1 MSKKMLIKYVP
12 VLLVGLILTGCGGV
26 GPLVKPAPEAFN
38 FEQSA
43 KDPSLEA
50 KQNLKVESFGD
61 GLKGTKKFVIGSFQV
76 RVRTDLTAGYEQEL
90 KSYNSLGDGNDA
102 LFQKVTDELYKEFVA
117 NLKQRD
123 IEVVNLSAIKKYPEY
138 QQTGSNTSSAGRHDL
153 KGEFTSGHGAT
164 LSATSVGAD
173 DTEDGGA
180 GGGDN
185 SLGRTS
191 SSWFGTS
198 NNNYQIFYPAAAPGL
213 NYVRNIVTMFKPTDF
228 PVGDDI
234 ATKTELPKALLDAA
248 AHDKLGVITV
258 AFEVELLKFRRE
270 KSQSDTSD
278 AYQNST
284 RTTWEMSKAPMLR
297 TRLTALKMLPPGTEQ
312 GSFFSANNFT
322 QGLRITTKHRG
333 NLRTSGIGYK
343 VVNMFKN
350 PPYGRHWV
358 EIDDGSVALT
368 QVDETSPG
376 IVNPVSAK
384 FPASFKK
391 ATDGNLQ
398 MIMYAIDHPS
408 DF

>member
-1 MSKKMLIKYVP
+1 MQLHFNKTIS
-12 VLLVGLILTGCGGV
+12 VLLAGLILTGCGGI
-26 GPLVKPAPEAFN
+26 GPLAKPTPEAFN
-38 FEQSA
+38 FEQAA
-43 KDPSLEA
+43 KDPGIDA
-50 KQNLKVESFGD
+50 KQNLKVEVFGD
-61 GLKGTKKFVIGSFQV
+61 GIKNTKKFVIGAFQV
-76 RVRTDLTAGYEQEL
+76 RVRSDLTAGHDQKL

-102 LFQKVTDELYKEFVA
+102 LFQKATDNLYNEFVA
-117 NLKQRD
+117 NLKQRG
-123 IEVVNLSAIKKYPEY
+123 IEVVNLSGIKKYPEY
-138 QQTGSNTSSAGRHDL
+138 KQSGSNTASVGRHDL
-153 KGEFTSGHGAT
+153 KGELASGHGAT

-185 SLGRTS
+185 LLGRVS
-191 SSWFGTS
+191 ESWFGTS
-198 NNNYQIFYPAAAPGL
+198 NNNYQVFYPAAAPGL
-213 NYVRNIVTMFKPTDF
+213 NYVRNIITMFKPTDF

-234 ATKTELPKALLDAA
+234 VTKTELPKALLDAA

-270 KSQSDTSD
+270 KTET
-278 AYQNST
+278 T
-284 RTTWEMSKAPMLR
+284 RDITWEMSKAPMLR

-312 GSFFSANNFT
+312 GSFFSAANFT

-333 NLRTSGIGYK
+333 SLSSSGLAFKIINLAKSG
-343 VVNMFKN
+343 
-350 PPYGRHWV
+350 PYGRHWV
-358 EIDDGSVALT
+358 EIDDGSVTLT
-368 QVDETSPG
+368 QKDEYSPG

-398 MIMYAIDHPS
+398 MVMYAIDHQS

>member
-1 MSKKMLIKYVP
+1 MSSSLFSKSISI
-12 VLLVGLILTGCGGV
+12 LLAGIILTGCGGAA
-26 GPLVKPAPEAFN
+26 PLVKPTPEAFN

-50 KQNLKVESFGD
+50 KQNLKVEVFGD
-61 GLKGTKKFVIGSFQV
+61 GIKNTKKFVIGAFQV
-76 RVRTDLTAGYEQEL
+76 RVRSDLTAGHDQKL
-90 KSYNSLGDGNDA
+90 KSYNHLGDGNDA
-102 LFQKVTDELYKEFVA
+102 LFQRATDNLYTEFVA
-117 NLKQRD
+117 NLKQRG

-138 QQTGSNTSSAGRHDL
+138 KQSGSNTASVGRHDL
-153 KGEFTSGHGAT
+153 KGELPSGHGAT
-164 LSATSVGAD
+164 LSATSVGND

-185 SLGRTS
+185 LLGRVS
-191 SSWFGTS
+191 ESWFGTS

-270 KSQSDTSD
+270 KTETTTDI
-278 AYQNST
+278 
-284 RTTWEMSKAPMLR
+284 TWEMSKAPMLR
-297 TRLTALKMLPPGTEQ
+297 TRLTSLKMLPPGTEQ
-312 GSFFSANNFT
+312 GSFFSAANFT

-333 NLRTSGIGYK
+333 SLRSSGLAFKIINLAKSG
-343 VVNMFKN
+343 
-350 PPYGRHWV
+350 PYGRHWV
-358 EIDDGSVALT
+358 EVDDGSVTLT
-368 QVDETSPG
+368 QADEFSPG
-376 IVNPVSAK
+376 IVKPVAEK

-398 MIMYAIDHPS
+398 MVMYAIDHQA